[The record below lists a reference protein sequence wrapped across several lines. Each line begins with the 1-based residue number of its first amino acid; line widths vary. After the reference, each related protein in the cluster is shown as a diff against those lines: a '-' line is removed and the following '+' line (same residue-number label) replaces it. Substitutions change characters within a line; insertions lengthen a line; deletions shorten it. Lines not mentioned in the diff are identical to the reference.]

1 MEFSTLANG
10 ILANIHTA
18 VTVPKNGAQPE
29 IQNRSEFLEQAEKV
43 WEQTVEKRADEKLYN
58 GSETRA
64 KLTETEITALTNKYD
79 PRNMSDKEYD
89 AFLDD
94 LESMGAISPWEKRLL
109 GCNNVVVAAYPDEN
123 GEAVSRELEIVE
135 AWSYSSAPPPI
146 FKREDADGNILR
158 WISDRL
164 RWSPEGK
171 TPSQKEMQTAEI
183 DMFKS
188 LSAILSRMAG
198 QSPGKAEDGASN
210 EKPADIIDQMRNPDS
225 EIYSG
230 LLQKIKAQLE
240 RSEEEKEKQAI
251 IDALDA
257 ILEGMRAT
265 DSGERKTD
273 MVSSMAGLSRQI
285 NALDED
291 DPRRM
296 QLEQLRQRLNQLG
309 IYLDLNTGGKDEAG
323 GEENWESLTQFL
335 IRQNTQKSSIDL
347 ADLI

>member
-18 VTVPKNGAQPE
+18 VTVPKDGEQPKVLS
-29 IQNRSEFLEQAEKV
+29 RGEFLEQAERA
-43 WEQTVEKRADEKLYN
+43 WAQAAEKRTSEKLYN
-58 GSETRA
+58 GGETRA
-64 KLTETEITALTNKYD
+64 KLTETEITALANKYD
-79 PRNMSDKEYD
+79 PRHMSDREYD

-94 LESMGAISPWEKRLL
+94 LESMGAISRWEKGLL
-109 GCNNVVVAAYPDEN
+109 GYNNMVVVAYPDEN

-158 WISDRL
+158 WVSDRL

-171 TPSQKEMQTAEI
+171 TPAQKEHQAAEV
-183 DMFKS
+183 DLFRS

-198 QSPGKAEDGASN
+198 HSPEKTGVSEEKAS
-210 EKPADIIDQMRNPDS
+210 DIIGQMRNPDS
-225 EIYSG
+225 ELYAG

-240 RSEEEKEKQAI
+240 RSEEEAEEQAI

-265 DSGERKTD
+265 DSRGRKKD
-273 MVSSMAGLSRQI
+273 MVSSMAGLSQQI
-285 NALDED
+285 NALDES
-291 DPRRM
+291 DPRRT

-309 IYLDLNTGGKDEAG
+309 IYLDLNVGGKNEAG
-323 GEENWESLTQFL
+323 REESWESLTQFL
-335 IRQNTQKSSIDL
+335 IRQEKQKSSIDL